1 MAVKRFR
8 TRSKLTRLLPRRK
21 REGWSK
27 SGRMLLMGRVDSLRN
42 VRRVFVPTLLGLAMS
57 LAGCATTSMP
67 SSEPARIPSPPPTT
81 LSERSE
87 TFSSLAQRNISE
99 WRKKLTGLLPKP

>member
-1 MAVKRFR
+1 MAETRFR
-8 TRSKLTRLLPRRK
+8 KRSRIKRLMRRQM

-27 SGRMLLMGRVDSLRN
+27 SGRMLLMRRLALLRN
-42 VRRVFVPTLLGLAMS
+42 VRRVFVPTLFGLALS
-57 LAGCATTSMP
+57 LAGCATTSTP

-99 WRKKLTGLLPKP
+99 WRKKLTELLPKP